1 MYNIFFP
8 TANAVITCP
17 ICRAPG
23 NRWSVQAYQVLALL
37 PTWDIY
43 KTTLAPGA
51 EAPKKTVAEI
61 IWQDEENE
69 QRGEWVDVNANPW
82 DRLRELDWKANDK
95 WFNFDSRFY

>member
-1 MYNIFFP
+1 MANFFSRTKLNSQFLKKKNYLYNIFFF

-69 QRGEWVDVNANPW
+69 
-82 DRLRELDWKANDK
+82 
-95 WFNFDSRFY
+95 